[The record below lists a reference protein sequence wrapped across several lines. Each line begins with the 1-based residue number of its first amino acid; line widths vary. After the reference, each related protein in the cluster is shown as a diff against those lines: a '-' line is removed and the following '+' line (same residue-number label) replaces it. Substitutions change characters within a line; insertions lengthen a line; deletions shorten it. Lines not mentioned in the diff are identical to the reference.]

1 MWKGEV
7 MDDVARVEEL
17 EATIRSLRDEVERL
31 KAELSRL
38 RRNLDERPPHY
49 L

>member
-1 MWKGEV
+1 
-7 MDDVARVEEL
+7 MDDEARVKEL
-17 EATIRSLRDEVERL
+17 EVTIRSLREEIERL
-31 KAELSRL
+31 KSELSLL

>member
-1 MWKGEV
+1 MEE
-7 MDDVARVEEL
+7 ARSVEEL
-17 EATIRSLRDEVERL
+17 EATIRSLREENGRL

>member
-1 MWKGEV
+1 
-7 MDDVARVEEL
+7 MDDAQREEL
-17 EATIRSLRDEVERL
+17 EATIRSLREEVERL

-38 RRNLDERPPHY
+38 RGSLDERPPHY

>member
-1 MWKGEV
+1 MEE
-7 MDDVARVEEL
+7 ARSVEEL
-17 EATIRSLRDEVERL
+17 EVTIRSLREENERL